1 MKKKKNIKNMFF
13 LGWIDLQKLRIPGVL
28 QRFSITYFVVA
39 TTGVA
44 FIETLEPKYAVE
56 VGTFLYCVQ
65 PNLMTR
71 KSHCTFSD
79 IRQQSPQFI
88 ERFDMPL
95 AEMDRLCNFS
105 SVSLYSYIF
114 FTSSWLSYR

>member
-1 MKKKKNIKNMFF
+1 MKKKKIENKIF

-56 VGTFLYCVQ
+56 VSTFLYCVQ
-65 PNLMTR
+65 PM
-71 KSHCTFSD
+71 
-79 IRQQSPQFI
+79 
-88 ERFDMPL
+88 
-95 AEMDRLCNFS
+95 
-105 SVSLYSYIF
+105 
-114 FTSSWLSYR
+114 